1 MQKGSPVDEH
11 HHRHFFISSC
21 WSEYTELEAVLLS
34 NHLVTVQLGTHGGRV
49 KSLEGFS
56 LPLCCRD
63 RRQEPK
69 LVDWWL
75 GVRHPV
81 EGLIVH
87 PGAFNSLSDYPAKSG
102 LSFYSFY

>member
-1 MQKGSPVDEH
+1 MEKGSPVDEH

-21 WSEYTELEAVLLS
+21 RSEDTELEAVLLS
-34 NHLVTVQLGTHGGRV
+34 NHLVTFQLGTHGGRV
-49 KSLEGFS
+49 NSLEDSS

-63 RRQEPK
+63 RGQEPK

-81 EGLIVH
+81 KGLIVH
-87 PGAFNSLSDYPAKSG
+87 PGAFHSLSDYRAKSG
-102 LSFYSFY
+102 LSSYSFH